1 MGLLSKSSVA
11 HLTHERF
18 LSGVDLEML
27 LEVESL
33 GVDQETTTW
42 TTLVIRPEKKKIIF
56 EEKIFLCQPTS
67 DHSCGC

>member
-18 LSGVDLEML
+18 LSGVYLEML

-33 GVDQETTTW
+33 GVDQESTTW
-42 TTLVIRPEKKKIIF
+42 TTLVIRPEIRKYLLKKNISVSTY
-56 EEKIFLCQPTS
+56 Q
-67 DHSCGC
+67 

>member
-33 GVDQETTTW
+33 GVDQESTTW
-42 TTLVIRPEKKKIIF
+42 TTLVIRPEIRKYLLKKKNISVSTY
-56 EEKIFLCQPTS
+56 Q
-67 DHSCGC
+67 

>member
-33 GVDQETTTW
+33 GVDQESTTW
-42 TTLVIRPEKKKIIF
+42 TTLVIRPEIRKYLLKKNISVSTY
-56 EEKIFLCQPTS
+56 Q
-67 DHSCGC
+67 

>member
-11 HLTHERF
+11 HLTYERF

-33 GVDQETTTW
+33 GVDQESTTW
-42 TTLVIRPEKKKIIF
+42 TTLVIRPEIRKYLLKKKNISVSTY
-56 EEKIFLCQPTS
+56 Q
-67 DHSCGC
+67 

>member
-42 TTLVIRPEKKKIIF
+42 TTLVIRPEIRKYLLKKKNISVSTY
-56 EEKIFLCQPTS
+56 Q
-67 DHSCGC
+67 